1 MTQQQWEA
9 IEQTLSGLSAPEMW
23 EVANRILK
31 SIRTES
37 PSVDRTAKQ
46 HEALTQLCRLV
57 DTMPTAE
64 HGDGLTNRDHDRLIY
79 TR

>member
-9 IEQTLSGLSAPEMW
+9 IEETLSGLSTPEKR
-23 EVANRILK
+23 EVANRILE
-31 SIRTES
+31 SIRTEN

-46 HEALTQLCRLV
+46 REALAQLCRLV